1 MIFGMKAAGENFQ
14 KKVTA
19 TVENCQTEK
28 INSQPDWKIAKS
40 YFEMIFSISWFP
52 IIKFSKWR
60 LAIQENCQIFEQG
73 IISSINT

>member
-28 INSQPDWKIAKS
+28 INSQLEWKIAKS
-40 YFEMIFSISWFP
+40 YFEMIFTG
-52 IIKFSKWR
+52 
-60 LAIQENCQIFEQG
+60 IFFCKLDMNYE
-73 IISSINT
+73 IYHV

>member
-28 INSQPDWKIAKS
+28 INSQLEWKIAKS
-40 YFEMIFSISWFP
+40 YFEMIFTEIFFH
-52 IIKFSKWR
+52 KFVVHYKVD
-60 LAIQENCQIFEQG
+60 
-73 IISSINT
+73 

>member
-28 INSQPDWKIAKS
+28 INSQLEWKIAKS
-40 YFEMIFSISWFP
+40 YFEMIFTG
-52 IIKFSKWR
+52 
-60 LAIQENCQIFEQG
+60 IFFHKLGSHYKVQ
-73 IISSINT
+73 